1 MTTTAILTEKEIKNR
16 LAKLGF
22 AYNPNYKP
30 KTKYKRRDP
39 FLSEQTKLKRQAK
52 IIFSENLME
61 ILNKNGLV
69 QESDK
74 RLTTATRA
82 ARFLKFFKCFENVS
96 LKLLSTQIDNYLAER
111 NLPTVMNLMNIAYA
125 FNVKEEELL
134 PAMYY
139 DLLIDK

>member
-1 MTTTAILTEKEIKNR
+1 MTTEAILTEKDIKTT

-22 AYNPNYKP
+22 AYNPKYTP
-30 KTKYKRRDP
+30 RTKYKRDP
-39 FLSEQTKLKRQAK
+39 FLREQTKLKRQAK
-52 IIFSENLME
+52 LIFSENLMR
-61 ILNKNGLV
+61 ILDKSGLV

-74 RLTTATRA
+74 RLTTATRT

-96 LKLLSTQIDNYLAER
+96 LKLLSTQIDNYLAMR
-111 NLPTVMNLMNIAYA
+111 NLPTVMNLINIAYA

-134 PAMYY
+134 PTMYY

>member
-1 MTTTAILTEKEIKNR
+1 MTTKEINTT

-22 AYNPNYKP
+22 AYNQKYTP
-30 KTKYKRRDP
+30 KTKYQRCDP
-39 FLSEQTKLKRQAK
+39 FLREQTKLKRQAK
-52 IIFSENLME
+52 IIFSENLMA
-61 ILNKNGLV
+61 ILDKSGLV

-82 ARFLKFFKCFENVS
+82 ARFLKFFKCFEDVS
-96 LKLLSTQIDNYLAER
+96 LKLLSTQIDDYLAMR
-111 NLPTVMNLMNIAYA
+111 NLPTVMNLINIAYA

>member
-1 MTTTAILTEKEIKNR
+1 MNTLSEKEINTT

-22 AYNPNYKP
+22 VYNKNYTP

-39 FLSEQTKLKRQAK
+39 FMSEHTKLKRQAK
-52 IIFSENLME
+52 IVFSENLLA
-61 ILNKNGLV
+61 ILNRSGLI
-69 QESDK
+69 QEDDK
-74 RLTTATRA
+74 RRTTATRA

-96 LKLLSTQIDNYLAER
+96 LKLLSTQIDNYLAMR
-111 NLPTVMNLMNIAYA
+111 NLPSVCNLMNLASA